1 MRRCSNLSK
10 ERLIAEVN
18 SPEAAKKVEE
28 TVKTG
33 YLEATIDTLINWR
46 GVEEDLAD
54 SYEDLANKAQAPAT
68 KAAYKKLSD
77 ESKRNSEKLEN
88 LQESLE
94 DLDRARVQRLK
105 LLASLSS

>member
-1 MRRCSNLSK
+1 LNK

-54 SYEDLANKAQAPAT
+54 SYEGLSNKAQATAE

-77 ESKRNSEKLEN
+77 ESKRNAEQL
-88 LQESLE
+88 ESLQKSLE
-94 DLDRARVQRLK
+94 ELDRARVQRLK
-105 LLASLSS
+105 LLASLGP